1 MGVRGMNTELDHIGI
16 AVREIESA
24 LVAYRE
30 ALGLSLDAIETVPEQ
45 GVKVAMLALGPAH
58 IELLEPTDPDGPV
71 GKFLAARG
79 EGIHHI
85 SLSVPDLPAAL
96 AAARAAGLRLI
107 DETPRTGAGGKL
119 IAFLHPKSTHGVL
132 IELSQRGEPRS

>member
-1 MGVRGMNTELDHIGI
+1 MNTELDHIGI

>member
-1 MGVRGMNTELDHIGI
+1 MNTELDHIGI

-24 LVAYRE
+24 LVAYRD
-30 ALGLSLDAIETVPEQ
+30 ALGLSVDGVETVPEQ
-45 GVKVAMLALGPAH
+45 SVKVAMLALGQAH

-107 DETPRTGAGGKL
+107 DETPRVGAGGKL

-132 IELSQRGEPRS
+132 IELSQRGEPGS